1 MKNSWKGVK
10 VLITG
15 VNGFVG
21 GNLAKM
27 LVNNGADVF
36 GLIRSRSFKS
46 LLHYENI
53 YKNIT
58 LIDGELCDFNLFNR
72 VIVEEKINVI
82 FHLAA
87 QVEVGV
93 GLMNPYVTFESNIR
107 GTYTLLESARQNPD
121 SVKAII
127 VASSD
132 KAYGAYPKEEMPY
145 KEDYHLKPEYPYDTS
160 KACADMIA
168 KSYSSSPLNLPIVI
182 TRFSNIYGPGQLN
195 FSALIPDAIQS
206 ALGYSKFTPR
216 GNGSMMRDFLFI
228 DDVVDLYIRI
238 AESLS
243 TDKENISSQ
252 IFNAGTNK
260 PKTVKYI
267 LEKIFTLTDASDAF
281 LRILQEMKNK
291 ATVGE
296 IDCQYMDYQKVEDY
310 FGWAPQHS
318 LEDGISKTI
327 EWYKRY
333 LQRKI

>member
-1 MKNSWKGVK
+1 MKYSWNGVK
-10 VLITG
+10 ILITG

-21 GNLAKM
+21 GNLTKK
-27 LVNNGADVF
+27 LVENGANVF
-36 GLIRSRSFKS
+36 GLVRSRTQNTF
-46 LLHYENI
+46 LYYEDI

-58 LIDGELCDFNLFNR
+58 LIEGELSDFKLFNR
-72 VIVEEKINVI
+72 IIVEEKINVI

-93 GLMNPYVTFESNIR
+93 GLTNPYVTFESNVR

-168 KSYSSSPLNLPIVI
+168 KSYSSIPLNLPIVI

-195 FSALIPDAIQS
+195 FSALIPDAIRS

-216 GNGSMMRDFLFI
+216 GNGSMIRDFLFI
-228 DDVVDLYIRI
+228 EDVVDLYIRI

-243 TDKENISSQ
+243 TDKKNISSQ

-260 PKTVKYI
+260 PKTVKHI
-267 LEKIFTLTDASDAF
+267 LERIFTLTDASDAY
-281 LRILQEMKNK
+281 LSILQEMENK

-318 LEDGISKTI
+318 LEDGIAKTI

>member
-1 MKNSWKGVK
+1 MSFTWSNKKI
-10 VLITG
+10 LITG
-15 VNGFVG
+15 INGFVG
-21 GNLAKM
+21 GNLAKS
-27 LVNNGADVF
+27 LIELGAEVF
-36 GLIRSRSFKS
+36 GLIRTSKYNTF
-46 LLHYENI
+46 LYYEGLD
-53 YKNIT
+53 KNIS
-58 LIDGELCDFNLFNR
+58 LIHGDLCDFKLFNR

-160 KACADMIA
+160 KACADMVA

-195 FSALIPDAIQS
+195 FSALIPDAIRS

-216 GNGSMMRDFLFI
+216 GNGSMIRDFLFI
-228 DDVVDLYIRI
+228 EDVVDLYIRI

-243 TDKENISSQ
+243 TDKKNISSQ

-260 PKTVKYI
+260 PKTVKHI
-267 LEKIFTLTDASDAF
+267 LERIFTLTDASDAY
-281 LRILQEMKNK
+281 LSILQEMENK

-310 FGWAPQHS
+310 FGWTPQHS
-318 LEDGISKTI
+318 LEDGIAKTI